1 MDEPMIIEQTAK
13 RWKAIQLAG
22 VLSII
27 VGMAAV
33 CGAIM
38 AQSADLIYVAAILP
52 VIGIIVTA
60 YGSIMAWW
68 HHG

>member
-1 MDEPMIIEQTAK
+1 MDEPMIIEQTTK

-38 AQSADLIYVAAILP
+38 SQSAGLIYTAAILP
-52 VIGIIVTA
+52 AFGIVVTA

>member
-38 AQSADLIYVAAILP
+38 SQSAGLIYTAAILP
-52 VIGIIVTA
+52 AFGIVVTA
-60 YGSIMAWW
+60 YWSIMAWW